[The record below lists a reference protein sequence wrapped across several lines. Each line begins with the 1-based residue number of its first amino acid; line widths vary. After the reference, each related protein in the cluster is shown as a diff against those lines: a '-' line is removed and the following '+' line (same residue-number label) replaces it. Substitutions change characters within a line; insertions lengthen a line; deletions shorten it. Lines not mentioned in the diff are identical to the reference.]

1 MKNYILL
8 ILLGYVLG
16 YALSW
21 AITIGLIYLICLC
34 FSWQFNLLI
43 ATGVW
48 LILCLL
54 KLLFPGGKGGK

>member
-1 MKNYILL
+1 MNKGLFFI
-8 ILLGYVLG
+8 IAMVLG

-21 AITIGLIYLICLC
+21 AVVVGIIKFITMC
-34 FSWQFNLLI
+34 FSIGFSFPI

-54 KLLFPGGKGGK
+54 KLVFHNSEGRR

>member
-1 MKNYILL
+1 MMKYIVPIVIV
-8 ILLGYVLG
+8 ILC

-21 AITIGLIYLICLC
+21 SIAIGLMYLICLC

-48 LILCLL
+48 LIMCLVSL
-54 KLLFPGGKGGK
+54 ALPRRK

>member
-1 MKNYILL
+1 MNKGLVFI
-8 ILLGYVLG
+8 IAMVLG

-21 AITIGLIYLICLC
+21 AVVVGIIKLITMC
-34 FSWQFNLLI
+34 FSIGFSLPI

-54 KLLFPGGKGGK
+54 KLVFHNSEGRC

>member
-1 MKNYILL
+1 MNKGLVFI
-8 ILLGYVLG
+8 IAIVLG

-21 AITIGLIYLICLC
+21 AMFVGIIKLITLC
-34 FSWQFNLLI
+34 FSISFSLPI

-54 KLLFPGGKGGK
+54 KLVFHKSEGRR

>member
-1 MKNYILL
+1 MNKG
-8 ILLGYVLG
+8 LGFIIAMVLG

-21 AITIGLIYLICLC
+21 AVVVGIIKLITMC
-34 FSWQFNLLI
+34 FSIGFSLPI

-54 KLLFPGGKGGK
+54 KSVFHNSGGRR

>member
-1 MKNYILL
+1 MNKGLVFI
-8 ILLGYVLG
+8 IAMVLG

-21 AITIGLIYLICLC
+21 AVVVGIIKLITMC
-34 FSWQFNLLI
+34 FSIGFSLPI

-54 KLLFPGGKGGK
+54 KLVFHNSEGRR